1 MAMRIEELVE
11 RVDRLPVTPS
21 VHARVQRMVRDAD
34 ASVREL
40 SEAILGDPSL
50 TAQVLRLA
58 NSAAYGRSR
67 TVGTVSQAVVLLGF
81 ETIGRQVLA
90 PAQDNP
96 TERGAGDGAFDFGAF
111 REHSVGVAAGAR
123 LLARRAGH
131 ADEEAVYVAGLLH
144 DIGRVAMAEQM
155 PVELEEAVDRAWR
168 LRTSLVEAE
177 RRTIGFTHCRVG
189 ACLAARWDLPELVED
204 AVAFHH
210 GPDLTER
217 HNLETRMVEAAD
229 VLAKAMSLGYSGD
242 DRVGSIS
249 KRTRELLQ
257 LETDEL
263 EGLLEAI
270 RAESGQ
276 LTAPEA
282 DGADQGENPVKGA
295 AKSADAI
302 HDR

>member
-1 MAMRIEELVE
+1 MRIEQLVE
-11 RVDRLPVTPS
+11 QVDRLAVTPS
-21 VHARVQRMVRDAD
+21 VHARVQRMVRDTDVSAQ
-34 ASVREL
+34 EL
-40 SEAILGDPSL
+40 GEAISEDPSL

-81 ETIGRQVLA
+81 ETIDRQVLA
-90 PAQDNP
+90 PA
-96 TERGAGDGAFDFGAF
+96 RGALKEPAADDGPFDFGAL
-111 REHSVGVAAGAR
+111 REHSVAVAAGAR
-123 LLARRAGH
+123 LLARRVGH
-131 ADEEAVYVAGLLH
+131 ADEEAVFVAGLLH
-144 DIGRVAMAEQM
+144 DIGRIPMAEHM
-155 PVELEEAVDRAWR
+155 PVELERALDRAWR
-168 LRTSLVEAE
+168 LRTSLVKAE

-189 ACLAARWDLPELVED
+189 ACLAAQWELPELVED

-217 HNLETRMVEAAD
+217 HNLETRIVEAAD

-242 DRVGSIS
+242 DRVGAIS
-249 KRTRELLQ
+249 KRTRELLR

-270 RAESGQ
+270 RAEYGR
-276 LTAPEA
+276 LEA
-282 DGADQGENPVKGA
+282 DAADGPDQDENTVKGA

-302 HDR
+302 HDW